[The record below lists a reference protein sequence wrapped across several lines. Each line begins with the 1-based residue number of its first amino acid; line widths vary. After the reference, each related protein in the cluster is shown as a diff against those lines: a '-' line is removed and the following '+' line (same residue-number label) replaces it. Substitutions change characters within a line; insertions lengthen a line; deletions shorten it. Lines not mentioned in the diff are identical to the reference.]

1 MDRVKTGIPG
11 FDELVEGGL
20 PASFNILITGAPGT
34 GKTIFGLQYLVQ
46 GVKNGENG
54 IYVSLDTTR
63 KQLLAQGSEFGWD
76 LEAMEKDGKLIILE
90 IPLDLP
96 EVNIF
101 SLVEETVEKIKAK
114 RLVFDSLINFAINV
128 DQFKIPLNY
137 RVNSNMAAAMGNVDS
152 QGRVLY
158 QGKSRE
164 RITYL
169 LINELSKLGTTNL
182 VITAGVEGEGQ
193 ITVDGVSEYA
203 CDGLIILKSLAIG
216 DSVNRTIE
224 IKKMRLTKIDGGI
237 KSYDITSKGISLSKV
252 EN

>member
-182 VITAGVEGEGQ
+182 VITASASSGEGQ
-193 ITVDGVSEYA
+193 LTVDGVSEYA
-203 CDGLIILKSLAIG
+203 CDGAIKLDVVDVGGGPSRMLKVL
-216 DSVNRTIE
+216 
-224 IKKMRLTKIDGGI
+224 KMRNTKNALEFHNF
-237 KSYDITSKGISLSKV
+237 DISSKGISV
-252 EN
+252 T